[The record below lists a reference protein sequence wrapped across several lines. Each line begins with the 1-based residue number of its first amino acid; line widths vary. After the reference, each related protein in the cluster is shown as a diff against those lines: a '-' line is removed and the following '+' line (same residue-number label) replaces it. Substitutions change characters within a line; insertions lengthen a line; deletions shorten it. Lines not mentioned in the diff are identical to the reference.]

1 MSSLGLH
8 SGKVAKTLVAL
19 ATVSL
24 ALWLLQFLF
33 AGLQPYH
40 RLALTLLVLF
50 GGVALG
56 YWLLR
61 AARWVG
67 RKALWRVR
75 HRMVAVFFFVGA
87 LPLALGVLLV
97 TAGMLLAF
105 GSLTGYFFAAPFT
118 SLAERMRSTTQALSW
133 QVQSSPAAQRA
144 AILSRFHAAAETM
157 YPGVQFRLDLDGV
170 RRESPEGALNYSV
183 PPEIL
188 DSTTLIRKDESLF
201 MMARTVM
208 GDSPGEVVMAVPVT
222 AKLARELVPGL
233 GIVVMEL
240 ERPLPRP
247 DEQAV
252 DQDQAESRLA
262 RLREATVARRV
273 ADLPPPKHSLD
284 WVVSWPVQAPVFD
297 ADAGQTQP
305 VMYWLQTRPSVLWSA
320 IFAQQSNPASRAFLI
335 GFSVLAAAAFAFSVF
350 VSVFIAASLTRTLT
364 RAVHALQTGTTHVNQ
379 GDFSYR
385 IPVSGSDQVSDLARS
400 FNSMTASIERLIEDS
415 KRRQHLEA
423 ELEIAREVQAKLF
436 PGQRP
441 DLDGLE
447 VLGVC
452 RPAEAVSGDF
462 FDYVPLDSNSLAVSF
477 GDVSGKG
484 ISAALVMASL
494 HAIVRTQLALLLPD
508 QPDAFRDAAAQ
519 VVGGANRQLVADT
532 APEKYSTLFF
542 GAYDARTATLAY
554 SNAGHLPPLLVRNGE
569 VVPLDVNGMVVG
581 IFPDAS
587 YTASSLTLRSGDL
600 LVAFTD
606 GVTEPE
612 NEAGAEYG
620 EERLRDTLRSTG
632 GLSASEVIDRVM
644 NDVLAW
650 TGDSALQ
657 DDMTMLVVR
666 KS

>member
-8 SGKVAKTLVAL
+8 SGKVATTLVAL

-33 AGLQPYH
+33 EGLQPYH

-50 GGVALG
+50 GGLALG

-97 TAGMLLAF
+97 TVGMLLAF
-105 GSLTGYFFAAPFT
+105 GSLTGYVFAAPFT
-118 SLAERMRSTTQALSW
+118 NLAERMRATTQALSW
-133 QVQSSPAAQRA
+133 QLQSSPAAQRA

-183 PPEIL
+183 PPEIM

-201 MMARTVM
+201 MMARTVV
-208 GDSPGEVVMAVPVT
+208 GDGPGEVVMAVPVT

-240 ERPLPRP
+240 ALPLPRP

-262 RLREATVARRV
+262 RLREATVARKV

-297 ADAGQTQP
+297 VDAGQTQP

-320 IFAQQSNPASRAFLI
+320 IFAQQANPASRAFLI
-335 GFSVLAAAAFAFSVF
+335 GFSALAAAAFAFSVF

-364 RAVHALQTGTTHVNQ
+364 RAVHALQVGTTHVNQ

-441 DLDGLE
+441 DLEGLE

-452 RPAEAVSGDF
+452 RPAESVSGDF
-462 FDYVPLDSNSLAVSF
+462 FDYVRLDSNSLAVSF

-508 QPDAFRDAAAQ
+508 QPDAFRVAAAQ

-569 VVPLDVNGMVVG
+569 VAPLDVNGMVVG

-612 NEAGAEYG
+612 NEAGTEYG
-620 EERLRDTLRSTG
+620 EERLRENLRSTG

>member
-8 SGKVAKTLVAL
+8 SGRVAKTLGAL

-33 AGLQPYH
+33 EGLQPYH
-40 RLALTLLVLF
+40 RLALALLVLF
-50 GGVALG
+50 GGLALG

-61 AARWVG
+61 AAKWVG

-105 GSLTGYFFAAPFT
+105 GSLTGLVFREPFT
-118 SLAERMRSTTQALSW
+118 DLSQRMQATTRALSW
-133 QVQSSPAAQRA
+133 QLQSTPAAQRA
-144 AILSRFHAAAETM
+144 AILNGFHAAAERL

-170 RRESPEGALNYSV
+170 RIESPEGALTYSV

-188 DSTTLIRKDESLF
+188 VSTTLIRKDDTPF
-201 MMARTVM
+201 MMARAVV
-208 GDSPGEVVMAVPVT
+208 GDGPGEVVMAVPVT
-222 AKLARELVPGL
+222 AELARELVPGL
-233 GIVVMEL
+233 GIIVL
-240 ERPLPRP
+240 ERESPSPRP
-247 DEQAV
+247 NEQAV
-252 DQDQAESRLA
+252 DQDEAESRLA
-262 RLREATVARRV
+262 RLREGTIARRV

-284 WVVSWPVQAPVFD
+284 WVVWWPEQTPVFD
-297 ADAGQTQP
+297 VDAGQTQS
-305 VMYWLQTRPSVLWSA
+305 VFYWVQTRPSVLWSA
-320 IFAQQSNPASRAFLI
+320 IFAQQSNPVSRAFLI
-335 GFSVLAAAAFAFSVF
+335 VFSVLTAAAFAFSVF

-364 RAVHALQTGTTHVNQ
+364 RAVHALQVGTTHVNQ

-436 PGQRP
+436 PGQQP
-441 DLDGLE
+441 DLQGLE

-452 RPAEAVSGDF
+452 RPAESVSGDF
-462 FDYVPLDSNSLAVSF
+462 FDYVRLDSNALALSF

-508 QPDAFRDAAAQ
+508 QPDAFRDATAQ
-519 VVGGANRQLVADT
+519 VIRGANQQLVADT

-569 VVPLDVNGMVVG
+569 VEPLDVNGMVVG

-587 YTASSLTLRSGDL
+587 YTASSLTLLSGDM

-612 NEAGAEYG
+612 NEAGVEYG
-620 EERLRDTLRSTG
+620 EERLRETLQGTG

>member
-19 ATVSL
+19 TTVSL

-33 AGLQPYH
+33 EGLQPYH
-40 RLALTLLVLF
+40 RLALSVLVLA
-50 GGVALG
+50 GGLALG

-97 TAGMLLAF
+97 TVGMLLAF
-105 GSLTGYFFAAPFT
+105 GSLSGYVFSAPFT
-118 SLAERMRSTTQALSW
+118 DLAGRMRATTEALSW
-133 QVQSSPAAQRA
+133 QLQSSPAAQWAR
-144 AILSRFHAAAETM
+144 ILNRFQAAAERM
-157 YPGVQFRLDLDGV
+157 YPGAQFRLDLDGV
-170 RRESPEGALNYSV
+170 RLESPEGALNYSV
-183 PPEIL
+183 PPEIV
-188 DSTTLIRKDESLF
+188 DSTTLIRKGESPF
-201 MMARTVM
+201 MLARTVV
-208 GDSPGEVVMAVPVT
+208 GDGPGEVVMAVPIT
-222 AKLARELVPGL
+222 PDLARSMVPGL
-233 GIVVMEL
+233 GIVVF
-240 ERPLPRP
+240 ERESPSPP
-247 DEQAV
+247 ANEQAI
-252 DQDQAESRLA
+252 DQGEDESRLA
-262 RLREATVARRV
+262 RLREATVSRRV
-273 ADLPPPKHSLD
+273 ADLPPPRNFVD
-284 WVVSWPVQAPVFD
+284 WVISWPVQVPVFD
-297 ADAGQTQP
+297 VDDGRTQQ
-305 VMYWLQTRPSVLWSA
+305 VLFWLQTRPSVLWAA
-320 IFAQQSNPASRAFLI
+320 IFVQQANPASRAFLI
-335 GFSVLAAAAFAFSVF
+335 VGSVLAAAAFAFSVF

-364 RAVHALQTGTTHVNQ
+364 RAVHDLQIGTTHVNQ

-441 DLDGLE
+441 DLEGLE

-452 RPAEAVSGDF
+452 RPAESVSGDF
-462 FDYVPLDSNSLAVSF
+462 FDYVRLDSNSLAVSF

-494 HAIVRTQLALLLPD
+494 HSIVRTQLALLAPD
-508 QPDAFRDAAAQ
+508 QPDGFRDAAAR

-532 APEKYSTLFF
+532 TPEKYSTLFF

-569 VVPLDVNGMVVG
+569 IVPLDVNGMVVG

-587 YTASSLTLRSGDL
+587 YTASSLTLRRGDM

-612 NEAGAEYG
+612 NQTGAEYG
-620 EERLRDTLRSTG
+620 EERLRETLRGTG

-650 TGDSALQ
+650 TGESALQ

-666 KS
+666 KA

>member
-8 SGKVAKTLVAL
+8 SGKVAKALVAL

-24 ALWLLQFLF
+24 ALWLLQLLF
-33 AGLQPYH
+33 EGVQPFH
-40 RLALTLLVLF
+40 RLALSLLVLC
-50 GGVALG
+50 GGFALG

-97 TAGMLLAF
+97 TVGMLLTF
-105 GSLTGYFFAAPFT
+105 GSLTGYVFSAPFT
-118 SLAERMRSTTQALSW
+118 DLAERMRATTRALSW
-133 QVQSSPAAQRA
+133 QLQSTPTAQRA
-144 AILSRFHAAAETM
+144 AIMNQFQAAAERVF
-157 YPGVQFRLDLDGV
+157 PGVAFRLDLDGV
-170 RRESPEGALNYSV
+170 RLGFPEGALHYSV

-188 DSTTLIRKDESLF
+188 DSTTLIRKDESPF
-201 MMARTVM
+201 MMARTVV
-208 GDSPGEVVMAVPVT
+208 GDGPGEVVMAVPIT
-222 AKLARELVPGL
+222 AELAREMVPGL
-233 GIVVMEL
+233 GVVVLEL
-240 ERPLPRP
+240 ESPLPQP
-247 DEQAV
+247 NEQAV

-262 RLREATVARRV
+262 RLREETVARRV
-273 ADLPPPKHSLD
+273 ADLPPPKNPLD
-284 WVVSWPVQAPVFD
+284 WVISWPLQAPVFD
-297 ADAGQTQP
+297 VDDGQTRQ
-305 VMYWLQTRPSVLWSA
+305 VLYWLQTRPSVLWAA
-320 IFAQQSNPASRAFLI
+320 IFSQQSNPASRAFLI
-335 GFSVLAAAAFAFSVF
+335 GFSVLAAAAFAFSVL

-364 RAVHALQTGTTHVNQ
+364 RAVHDLQIGTTHVNQ

-441 DLDGLE
+441 DLEGLE

-452 RPAEAVSGDF
+452 RPAESVSGDF
-462 FDYVPLDSNSLAVSF
+462 FDYVRLDGNSLAVCF

-494 HAIVRTQLALLLPD
+494 HAIVRTQLALLAPD
-508 QPDAFRDAAAQ
+508 QPDAFQDAAARI
-519 VVGGANRQLVADT
+519 VGAANRQLVSDT

-542 GAYDARTATLAY
+542 GAYDARTASLAY

-569 VVPLDVNGMVVG
+569 IVPLEVNGMVVG
-581 IFPDAS
+581 MFPDAS
-587 YTASSLTLRSGDL
+587 YTASSLTLQSGDM

-606 GVTEPE
+606 GITEPE

-620 EERLRDTLRSTG
+620 EERLKDALRQAGS
-632 GLSASEVIDRVM
+632 LPASEVIDRVM
-644 NDVLAW
+644 NDVRAW

-666 KS
+666 KA

>member
-8 SGKVAKTLVAL
+8 SGKVEKTLVAL
-19 ATVSL
+19 GTVSL

-33 AGLQPYH
+33 EGLQPYH
-40 RLALTLLVLF
+40 RLTLALLVIF
-50 GGVALG
+50 GGLVFA

-67 RKALWRVR
+67 QKAMWRVR

-97 TAGMLLAF
+97 AVGMLLAF
-105 GSLTGYFFAAPFT
+105 GSLTGYVFSAPFAD
-118 SLAERMRSTTQALSW
+118 LANRMRATTQALSW
-133 QVQSSPAAQRA
+133 QLQSIPPALRGAT
-144 AILSRFHAAAETM
+144 LNRFHADAETI
-157 YPGVQFRLDLDGV
+157 YPGVEFRLDLDGV
-170 RRESPEGALNYSV
+170 QLAFPEGVLNYSV
-183 PPEIL
+183 PSEIL
-188 DSTTLIRKDESLF
+188 DSTTLIRKGEIPF
-201 MMARTVM
+201 MMVRTVV
-208 GDSPGEVVMAVPVT
+208 GDGMGEVVMAVPVRSE
-222 AKLARELVPGL
+222 LARKLVPGL
-233 GIVVMEL
+233 GIVML
-240 ERPLPRP
+240 ERESPSPSP
-247 DEQAV
+247 TEQSV
-252 DQDQAESRLA
+252 DPDQAKSGLE

-273 ADLPPPKHSLD
+273 ADLPPPKNSLD
-284 WVVSWPVQAPVFD
+284 WVISWPLQVPVFD
-297 ADAGQTQP
+297 VDDGQSQQ
-305 VMYWLQTRPSVLWSA
+305 VLFWLQTRPSVLWSA
-320 IFAQQSNPASRAFLI
+320 IFAHQSDPASRAFAI
-335 GFSVLAAAAFAFSVF
+335 FFSVLAAAAFAFSVF
-350 VSVFIAASLTRTLT
+350 VSVFIAGSLTRTLT
-364 RAVHALQTGTTHVNQ
+364 RAVHDLQIGTTHVNQ

-441 DLDGLE
+441 DLEGLE

-452 RPAEAVSGDF
+452 RPAESVSGDF
-462 FDYVPLDSNSLAVSF
+462 FDYVRLDSNTLAVSF

-508 QPDAFRDAAAQ
+508 EQDTFREATAR
-519 VVGGANRQLVADT
+519 VVGGANRQLVTDT

-569 VVPLDVNGMVVG
+569 IVPLEVNGMVVG

-587 YTASSLTLRSGDL
+587 YTASSLTLRSGDM
-600 LVAFTD
+600 LVAYTD

-620 EERLRDTLRSTG
+620 ELRLREALQKAD

-666 KS
+666 KA

>member
-33 AGLQPYH
+33 EGLQPYH
-40 RLALTLLVLF
+40 RLALSLLVLC
-50 GGVALG
+50 GGLALG

-97 TAGMLLAF
+97 TVGMLLAF
-105 GSLTGYFFAAPFT
+105 GSLTGYVFSAPFT
-118 SLAERMRSTTQALSW
+118 DLAERMRATTRALTWQLQAT
-133 QVQSSPAAQRA
+133 PAARRA
-144 AILSRFHAAAETM
+144 AIMNRFHAAAERVF
-157 YPGVQFRLDLDGV
+157 PGVAFRLDLDGV
-170 RRESPEGALNYSV
+170 RLGFPEGALNYSV

-188 DSTTLIRKDESLF
+188 DSTTLIRKDESPF
-201 MMARTVM
+201 MMARTVV
-208 GDSPGEVVMAVPVT
+208 GDGPGEVVMAVPVT
-222 AKLARELVPGL
+222 AELAREMVPGL
-233 GIVVMEL
+233 GIVVL
-240 ERPLPRP
+240 ERESPLPQP
-247 DEQAV
+247 NEQPV

-262 RLREATVARRV
+262 RLREETVTRRV
-273 ADLPPPKHSLD
+273 ADLPPPKNSLD
-284 WVVSWPVQAPVFD
+284 WVISWPLQVPVFD
-297 ADAGQTQP
+297 VDDGQTQP
-305 VMYWLQTRPSVLWSA
+305 VFFWLQTRPSVLWAA
-320 IFAQQSNPASRAFLI
+320 IFAQQPNPASQAFLVA
-335 GFSVLAAAAFAFSVF
+335 GSVLAAAAFVFSVF

-364 RAVHALQTGTTHVNQ
+364 RAVHDLQIGTAHVNQ

-385 IPVSGSDQVSDLARS
+385 IPVSGSDQVSDLAHS

-441 DLDGLE
+441 DLNGLE

-452 RPAEAVSGDF
+452 RPAESVSGDF
-462 FDYVPLDSNSLAVSF
+462 FDYVRLDSNSLAVSF

-494 HAIVRTQLALLLPD
+494 HAIVRTQLALLAPD
-508 QPDAFRDAAAQ
+508 RPDGFLDAAAR
-519 VVGGANRQLVADT
+519 VVAGANRQLVADT

-569 VVPLDVNGMVVG
+569 IVPLEVNGMVVG
-581 IFPDAS
+581 IFADAS
-587 YTASSLTLRSGDL
+587 YTASSLTLQRGDM

-620 EERLRDTLRSTG
+620 EERLRETLRGTG
-632 GLSASEVIDRVM
+632 GLPASEVIDRVM
-644 NDVLAW
+644 NDVLTW

-666 KS
+666 KA